1 MKSTDRG
8 LTFQPSPV
16 TGVVRQ
22 MAWPGPTMALAGE
35 NGLQLS
41 DNGLADVRA
50 AVGLPPGPVSSMVLS
65 SYFAADPVVFA
76 GPQSGGLYRST
87 DGGRSFAPAGLE
99 GRTVRDLAWL
109 GPLLYA
115 LTDDG
120 LQRSDD
126 GGRRF
131 ERLGQG
137 LSGRDLRR
145 LFFPHAPGSAAEL
158 FVATDD
164 GVYHSQDGGLRFER
178 SGLRGQPVDL
188 LATFP
193 PPDPVSRQRR

>member
-1 MKSTDRG
+1 
-8 LTFQPSPV
+8 
-16 TGVVRQ
+16 
-22 MAWPGPTMALAGE
+22 
-35 NGLQLS
+35 
-41 DNGLADVRA
+41 
-50 AVGLPPGPVSSMVLS
+50 MVLS
-65 SYFAADPVVFA
+65 GYFAADPVVFA

-115 LTDDG
+115 ATDDG
-120 LQRSDD
+120 LHRSDD
-126 GGRRF
+126 GGRHF

-158 FVATDD
+158 FAATDD

-178 SGLRGQPVDL
+178 SGLGGQAVDL

-193 PPDPVSRQRR
+193 PPDPESKRRR